1 MEVSAFEIGVSYRL
15 RASDAEYLA
24 MKMHELLR
32 EMGTSELDTIYF
44 SEVVGSVGNA
54 SVALYLSRSN
64 VGVLVVASACDDEGK
79 CLIGPVREIASV
91 SRKILKRL
99 GGLIE
104 LLKVDYVVK
113 AKLTLV
119 PAQRNLVK
127 YLKMG
132 GVEISDGGSYDAGW
146 YTVKMYKGKYIVSM
160 KKLDV
165 VITLVQE
172 KTGGLASAQLT
183 VSRSQQGVSEPAE
196 EEFVDCLKAASQII
210 AYLLAKE
217 DRVTYS

>member
-1 MEVSAFEIGVSYRL
+1 MSVFEIGISYRL
-15 RASDAEYLA
+15 RTSDMEYLA

-32 EMGTSELDTIYF
+32 EMGTSELDTVYF

-54 SVALYLSRSN
+54 SVALYLSKSN

-79 CLIGPVREIASV
+79 CLIGPVREIANV
-91 SRKILKRL
+91 SRRILKRL
-99 GGLIE
+99 GDLIE

-113 AKLTLV
+113 AKLTL
-119 PAQRNLVK
+119 AATQRNLVK
-127 YLKMG
+127 YLKMAG
-132 GVEISDGGSYDAGW
+132 IEVSDGGSYDAGW

-172 KTGGLASAQLT
+172 KTGGLVSAQLT
-183 VSRSQQGVSEPAE
+183 VSRSRQEASEPAE
-196 EEFVDCLKAASQII
+196 EEFVDCFKAVSQII
-210 AYLLAKE
+210 AHL
-217 DRVTYS
+217 SS

>member
-1 MEVSAFEIGVSYRL
+1 MSAFEIGISYRL

-160 KKLDV
+160 KKLDI